1 MLSHMDYIIVI
12 QHFIQFSEDHQE
24 YAGNDSKNNTS
35 LCSHLKPQGGSH
47 ITVRHRDRLSCLVKL
62 SLIFPSFCPLPLQ
75 MDGFLKGNKWSNT
88 HPPSCAQINL

>member
-1 MLSHMDYIIVI
+1 MSMLSHMDYIIVI

-75 MDGFLKGNKWSNT
+75 MDGFIKGNK
-88 HPPSCAQINL
+88 